1 VQGDYRNA
9 IRYLYL
15 SYLLVLD
22 EQGVMRYDRS
32 RTNREYLR
40 SVSSRPELAKPL
52 RDVID
57 VFDRV
62 WYGFETVDETTY
74 KSYVAHVEELRE
86 KKE

>member
-1 VQGDYRNA
+1 
-9 IRYLYL
+9 
-15 SYLLVLD
+15 VLD
-22 EQGVMRYDRS
+22 EQGLLRYDRS

-40 SVSSRPELAKPL
+40 SISSRPELADPL

-62 WYGFETVDETTY
+62 WYGFESVDEQTY
-74 KSYVAHVEELRE
+74 QSYREHVEELQE

>member
-1 VQGDYRNA
+1 
-9 IRYLYL
+9 
-15 SYLLVLD
+15 
-22 EQGVMRYDRS
+22 MRYDRS

-40 SVSSRPELAKPL
+40 SLSSKPELVKPL

-62 WYGFETVDETTY
+62 WYGFETVDEQTY
-74 KSYVAHVEELRE
+74 QSYVKRVDELRE